1 MSFVYPYFLWALLT
15 LAIPIIIHLFYF
27 RRYKTVFFTNVQF
40 LKEVKEQTAAR
51 SRLKH
56 LLALLM
62 RLGALAAL
70 VFAFAMPFIPAAQQ
84 KGAEGARDVSVYFDN
99 SFSMAA
105 ESEDLRLLE
114 KARQRATE
122 IIAAYDNED
131 RIQILTSDFEGRDQ
145 RLLSKEEA
153 LNRIQEIQASPNSR
167 DYSKILAKQKNALNA
182 GKNPNKEVYYIS
194 DFQKNTHDLST
205 HNDSSFKLNLI
216 PLLSA
221 QRRNVSVDSA
231 WFVSPVVTLNQPNA
245 LIVKIKNHSE
255 VEMPALRVSLT
266 LDGQQRPEGSVAI
279 APNGVYYDTVNVTVL
294 KTGWHSAQINVTD
307 FPIEFDND
315 YYFSFYVAEKI
326 SVLEVFETRPSP
338 VLQAAF
344 PPNQY
349 FSLVSQPLTQL
360 QYNEF
365 ANYNLIILN
374 EVKNLPSG
382 LASELV
388 TYINNGGNVL
398 LLPAA
403 QADLASYNQFSNSL
417 NANGWGSWQTQ
428 TREVNFINYED
439 FIFNDVF
446 ETRKDNL
453 KLPNSSANYSI
464 QRKASS
470 VETVLLR
477 YRDGSSFVC
486 KHLVGKGHFFL
497 VASPLSGDFSNLAQ
511 SGEIFIPM
519 LYRMALSVGT
529 IKKIAYTI
537 GQDNNIETTARVS
550 GSEMVYKIGNDA
562 GEFIPEQRTLAS
574 RVVLGVNNQIK
585 TAGIYQLFYQK
596 GENLETLGFNF
607 NRKESELSF
616 FSLEDIEKMV
626 GEKAFIVEGSAAKDF
641 SSLVATQ
648 NKGRPL
654 WKWFL
659 ILSLVFLA
667 AETIVLRL
675 IKG

>member
-1 MSFVYPYFLWALLT
+1 MIFVYPYFLWALLT

-51 SRLKH
+51 SRIKH
-56 LLALLM
+56 LLTLLM
-62 RLGALAAL
+62 RLGALGAL
-70 VFAFAMPFIPAAQQ
+70 VFAFAMPFIPAKQQ
-84 KGAEGARDVSVYFDN
+84 TGAEGARDVSIFFDN

-114 KARQRATE
+114 KARQRAME
-122 IIAAYDNED
+122 IITAYDNED
-131 RIQILTSDFEGRDQ
+131 KIQILTSDFEGRDQ

-153 LNRIQEIQASPNSR
+153 LNRILEIQASPNSR
-167 DYSKILAKQKNALNA
+167 DYSKIISKQKNALSS
-182 GKNPNKEVYYIS
+182 GKNPNKEIYYIS
-194 DFQKNTHDLST
+194 DFQKNTHDLSPHT
-205 HNDSSFKLNLI
+205 DSSFKLNLI

-221 QRRNVSVDSA
+221 KRRNVSVDSA
-231 WFVSPVVTLNQPNA
+231 WFLSPVVTLNQPNP

-279 APNGVYYDTVNVTVL
+279 AADGVYYDTINVTVL
-294 KTGWHSAQINVTD
+294 KTGWHAAQINITD
-307 FPIEFDND
+307 FPIEFDNN
-315 YYFSFYVAEKI
+315 YYFSFYVSEKI

-344 PPNQY
+344 PSNQY
-349 FSLVSQPLTQL
+349 FSLVAQPFTQL

-374 EVKNLPSG
+374 ELKNIPSG

-388 TYINNGGNVL
+388 SYINNGGNVL

-403 QADLASYNQFSNSL
+403 QADLASYNQLSNSL

-428 TREVNFINYED
+428 PREVNFINYED

-453 KLPNSSANYSI
+453 KLPNTKANYSI

-477 YRDGSSFVC
+477 YRDGGSFVC

-497 VASPLSGDFSNLAQ
+497 IAAPLSADFSNLAQ

-529 IKKIAYTI
+529 VKKIAYTI
-537 GQDNNIETTARVS
+537 GQDNSIETTARVS
-550 GSEMVYKIGNDA
+550 GAEMVYKIGNEI
-562 GEFIPEQRTLAS
+562 GEFIPEQRTLAN

-585 TAGIYQLFYQK
+585 TAGIYQLFLEK
-596 GENLETLGFNF
+596 SNNLETLGFNF
-607 NRKESELSF
+607 DRKESNLSF
-616 FSLEDIEKMV
+616 FSLEDIQKNIGDQANV
-626 GEKAFIVEGSAAKDF
+626 VEGSTAKDF
-641 SSLVATQ
+641 SNLVVSQ

-659 ILSLVFLA
+659 ILSLIFLA
-667 AETIVLRL
+667 AETLVLRL
-675 IKG
+675 IKS